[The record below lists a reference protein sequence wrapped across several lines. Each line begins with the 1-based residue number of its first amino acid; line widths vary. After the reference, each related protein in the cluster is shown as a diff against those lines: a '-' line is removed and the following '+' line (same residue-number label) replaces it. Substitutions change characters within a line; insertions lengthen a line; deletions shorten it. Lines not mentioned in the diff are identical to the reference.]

1 MHMQKW
7 ILAIKEVE
15 KYINSNNL
23 YKKLFKKVYKTNYA
37 TYNMFKDAIAE
48 FEKALITPNCKFDLY
63 LKGKAK
69 LTPLEK
75 RICFI

>member
-1 MHMQKW
+1 
-7 ILAIKEVE
+7 
-15 KYINSNNL
+15 
-23 YKKLFKKVYKTNYA
+23 
-37 TYNMFKDAIAE
+37 MFKDAIAE